1 MQSRGEPYDHNP
13 MRINKFLAAS
23 GLGSRRNVEEIV
35 LAGRVTVNG
44 NRITDLSTFIEPGRD
59 RVTVDG
65 RAVRLPEGHTYYLL
79 HKPEGIMTTARDP
92 EGRSTVLQL
101 VPARPRVFPV
111 GRLDRETSGALLLTD
126 DGPLAHRILHPRY
139 GVEKEYIAVVEGRIT
154 DEAMSALR
162 EGVLLEGERRPT
174 APAMVDVLERK
185 NHRSRLRLTV
195 HEGRNRQVR
204 RMLEEVGFP
213 VLQLRR
219 ERIGPIALGDLAAGL
234 HRVLNSDEVAALRR
248 ETARPRSTRR
258 PQVARSATP
267 PRTSR
272 SSTKP
277 RNSRSSTKPRSSRSS
292 TKPRTSS
299 SPVKSGSSRSST
311 KSRTSRSSTKPQRS
325 SSPTKSKTSGESRH
339 AVPRTRKAPA
349 R

>member
-1 MQSRGEPYDHNP
+1 
-13 MRINKFLAAS
+13 MRINKFLAAC
-23 GLGSRRNVEEIV
+23 GLGSRRKVEEIV

-44 NRITDLSTFIEPGRD
+44 SRISDLSTFIEPGRD
-59 RVTVDG
+59 RVIVDG
-65 RAVRLPEGHTYYLL
+65 RAARLPEGHTYYLL

-139 GVEKEYIAVVEGRIT
+139 GVEKEYVAVVEGRIT
-154 DEAMSALR
+154 DDAVSALR

-174 APAMVDVLERK
+174 APAMVDVLDRK

-204 RMLEEVGFP
+204 RMLEEVGYP

-234 HRVLNSDEVAALRR
+234 HRVLNPDEIAALRR

-272 SSTKP
+272 SSTQ
-277 RNSRSSTKPRSSRSS
+277 SRSS
-292 TKPRTSS
+292 
-299 SPVKSGSSRSST
+299 SPPA
-311 KSRTSRSSTKPQRS
+311 KSRTSRSSTKSGRSTSPPKSRGSRSSTKPRGS
-325 SSPTKSKTSGESRH
+325 SSPTKSRTSGGSRH

>member
-1 MQSRGEPYDHNP
+1 
-13 MRINKFLAAS
+13 MRINKFLAAC
-23 GLGSRRNVEEIV
+23 GLGSRRKVEEIV

-44 NRITDLSTFIEPGRD
+44 SRISDLSTFIEPGRD
-59 RVTVDG
+59 RVIVDG
-65 RAVRLPEGHTYYLL
+65 RAARLPEGHTYYLL

-139 GVEKEYIAVVEGRIT
+139 GVEKEYVAVVEGRIT
-154 DEAMSALR
+154 DDAVSVLR

-174 APAMVDVLERK
+174 APAMVDVLDRK

-204 RMLEEVGFP
+204 RMLEEVGYP

-234 HRVLNSDEVAALRR
+234 HRVLSADEIAALRR

-258 PQVARSATP
+258 PQVAPSATP

-272 SSTKP
+272 SSTQ
-277 RNSRSSTKPRSSRSS
+277 SRSS
-292 TKPRTSS
+292 
-299 SPVKSGSSRSST
+299 SPPA
-311 KSRTSRSSTKPQRS
+311 KSRTSRSSTQSGRS
-325 SSPTKSKTSGESRH
+325 SSPPKSRGSRPSTKPRGSSSSPAKSRTSGGSRH